1 MGGVSAVN
9 SVITGDVAWYLSGGL
24 SDAERLSHAR
34 ATNAAILRGPNGF
47 RAGAK
52 LRSAGFEGRLW
63 LDPATYDRPEEPRA
77 ETLLGDH
84 WQLLQDELRV
94 EQLIS
99 PGTYVGG
106 SDFDA
111 LGSALDVEGAWVA
124 RAGGRLSLA
133 LHASWLTKGL
143 DGLIGRLEQVEAPL
157 ACAFADPNDPLGHAR
172 AVQGLVDLLGSVGDV
187 AILRCDLGALGA
199 VAHGAS
205 IGAIGT
211 SSTVRHVVPPGQKG
225 GGVPLDKSPSVFV
238 SELLDYKLGSH
249 LDEFPRE
256 ASPTCDLTCCRGRAL
271 RRFNGEHAIAEART
285 HNRIAIGD
293 ASRKILETA
302 PDLRPRVFTRMCI
315 DAEYAVAALSVAA
328 RRPMKVRPQ
337 VKAWAGLG

>member
-1 MGGVSAVN
+1 MGGVLSVN
-9 SVITGDVAWYLSGGL
+9 SVITGDVTWYLSGGL

-34 ATNAAILRGPNGF
+34 ATNAAIVRGTNGF
-47 RAGAK
+47 KAGAK

-77 ETLLGDH
+77 ETLFGDH
-84 WQLLQDELRV
+84 WQLLQDELGV
-94 EQLIS
+94 AQLIS
-99 PGTYVGG
+99 PGTYVGR

-133 LHASWLTKGL
+133 LHASWLTHGL

-157 ACAFADPNDPLGHAR
+157 ALAFADPNDPLGHAG
-172 AVQGLVDLLGSVGDV
+172 AVQGLVDMLGSVGDA

-205 IGAIGT
+205 LGAIGT
-211 SSTVRHVVPPGQKG
+211 SSTMRHVVPPGQKG

-238 SELLDYKLGSH
+238 SELLDFKLGSH

-256 ASPTCDLTCCRGRAL
+256 ASPTCELACCRGRAL

-302 PDLRPRVFTRMCI
+302 PDLRPGVFTNMCI
-315 DAEYAVAALSVAA
+315 KAEYAVAALSVAA

-337 VKAWAGLG
+337 VKAWARLG